1 MRRFQLVI
9 AAALVAGAAYAQN
22 ADAVVNDLKR
32 NWTGLKGNLQKAAE
46 DMPEDGYSFV
56 PGPGA
61 RNFGAWVGHV
71 ADAQAAM
78 CGAATGTQKQ
88 LNAER
93 GKTSKADLVAAMKES
108 IEMCD
113 AAFNG
118 VTSANYMEPVQ
129 SFMGAV
135 PRVSL
140 LYGLFG
146 HSQEGYGAMSVYLRS
161 KSLVPPST
169 AGRGGGAK
177 GKGK

>member
-1 MRRFQLVI
+1 MRRISVI
-9 AAALVAGAAYAQN
+9 LAATLVAGTLSAQT

-32 NWTGLKGNLQKAAE
+32 SWAGLKGTLQKAAE
-46 DMPEDGYSFV
+46 DMPEDGYAFV

-71 ADAQAAM
+71 ADAQAMM
-78 CGAATGTQKQ
+78 CGSVTGVQKQ

-108 IEMCD
+108 NEMCD
-113 AAFNG
+113 AAFNS
-118 VTSANYMEPVQ
+118 VTAANFLEPVQ

-135 PRVSL
+135 PKVSL

-146 HSQEGYGAMSVYLRS
+146 HSQEGYGAMTVYLRS
-161 KSLVPPST
+161 KSMVPPST
-169 AGRGGGAK
+169 AAAAARGK